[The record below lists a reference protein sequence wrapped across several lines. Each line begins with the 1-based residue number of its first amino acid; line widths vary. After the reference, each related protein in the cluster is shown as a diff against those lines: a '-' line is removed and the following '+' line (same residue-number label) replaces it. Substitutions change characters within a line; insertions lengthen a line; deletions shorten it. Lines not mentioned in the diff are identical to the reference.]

1 MLNIE
6 QLVKDWY
13 YTKKTYYALEKL
25 YLSGQTELLEMV
37 LKDKKE
43 VDKIEEKLFTILNK
57 EYGVKHPYK
66 EIPINLEYVLQIV
79 RGEFYGK

>member
-1 MLNIE
+1 MLDIK

-25 YLSGQTELLEMV
+25 YLSGQTELLKMV

-43 VDKIEEKLFTILNK
+43 ADQIEAKLFTILK
-57 EYGVKHPYK
+57 EEYGVKYPYQ
-66 EIPINLEYVLQIV
+66 EIPIDLEYVLKIV
-79 RGEFYGK
+79 S